1 MINQDISGV
10 DGATSAAI
18 NLAEYYYSATEE
30 PQRAIQHIID
40 AVRHLRHLTAI
51 QQREIAEL
59 RARLKETK

>member
-1 MINQDISGV
+1 MNQDINAA

-18 NLAEYYYSATEE
+18 NLAEYYYSATED
-30 PQRAIQHIID
+30 PQRAIRYLID